1 MGDIFALATMIL
13 LGILIYMQGSIIER
27 ATTKREVARYFFSVI
42 TCALAAVV
50 CFLYVIK

>member
-1 MGDIFALATMIL
+1 MGDIFALATIVL

-50 CFLYVIK
+50 CFWYIAK